1 MKQQREQELRS
12 IQIAMEAGLTEH
24 EYWWEYTPAQL
35 LRFTAVNLKKKE
47 ERMWESAW
55 FMRMILAT
63 QGSKIDNI
71 YDLLPFRDPNEQVID
86 VYTTNNNP
94 EDDVSYMKSLF
105 KNTPKTL
112 NK

>member
-1 MKQQREQELRS
+1 MRG
-12 IQIAMEAGLTEH
+12 IQVAMEAGLTEH

-35 LRFTAVNLKKKE
+35 MRYISTSLKKKE

-63 QGSKIDNI
+63 QGSKIENI
-71 YDLLPFRDPNEQVID
+71 YDLLPFKDPNAEIIAVAINEQPEASD
-86 VYTTNNNP
+86 V
-94 EDDVSYMKSLF
+94 EYMKNMF
-105 KNTPKTL
+105 KNAPKTI